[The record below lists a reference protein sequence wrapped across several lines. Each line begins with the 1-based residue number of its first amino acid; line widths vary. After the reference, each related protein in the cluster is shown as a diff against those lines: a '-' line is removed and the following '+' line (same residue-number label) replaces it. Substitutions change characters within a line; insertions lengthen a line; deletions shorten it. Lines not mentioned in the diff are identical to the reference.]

1 MSQKASPTAIGAFVL
16 GATALIIAGLLF
28 FGSGKFFKEVNT
40 YSLYFTGNAKGLNVG
55 APIGFRGV
63 KIGSVTEVRLIYDTS
78 TDKVYISVVA
88 DIDRHSFYDVES
100 IPGVDITKGKE
111 PLPHLIDDL
120 GLRAKL
126 ATLSMVTGQLFI
138 EFDFFPDTPANLY
151 GFKSHYA
158 ELPTVP
164 STMEEMQG
172 AIQTIIQTLSDFPVR
187 KVAEQLNATV
197 AGINK
202 LVSSPDT
209 QEIPAAAHQAL
220 ANLRDLSDKLNKE
233 ITPLTSSL
241 QQTSETAGTTF
252 ADVSTL
258 LRDSDTGQVIR
269 LAESIEL
276 AANQARALL
285 ADTNEVVSSVDV
297 NAVKAL
303 VDELSRAARS
313 IRVFADYLDRHP
325 DALLRGKN

>member
-28 FGSGKFFKEVNT
+28 FGSGKFLREVET
-40 YSLYFTGNAKGLNVG
+40 FSLYFTGNAKGLNVG

-63 KIGSVTEVRLIYDTS
+63 QIGSVTDIRLIYDKS

-88 DIDRHSFYDVES
+88 DINKDAFYDIES
-100 IPGVDITKGKE
+100 IPGVDIAKGKE
-111 PLPHLIDDL
+111 PLPHLIDEL

-126 ATLSMVTGQLFI
+126 ATLSLVTGQLFI
-138 EFDFFPDTPANLY
+138 ELDFFPNTPAKLY

-164 STMEEMQG
+164 STMQELQG
-172 AIQTIIQTLSDFPVR
+172 AIQTIVRTLNDFPIR
-187 KVAEQLNATV
+187 KLAEQLNATV
-197 AGINK
+197 EGINK
-202 LVSSPDT
+202 LVNSSDT

-220 ANLRDLSDKLNKE
+220 VNLRDLSDKLDKE

-241 QQTSETAGTTF
+241 QQTSDTAGAAF
-252 ADVSTL
+252 ADVSTM
-258 LRDSDTGQVIR
+258 LRDGDSKKVVR

-276 AANQARALL
+276 TANQARALL
-285 ADTNEVVSSVDV
+285 KDIDGVVSSVDTD
-297 NAVKAL
+297 AVKAL

-313 IRVFADYLDRHP
+313 IRIFADYLDRHP
-325 DALLRGKN
+325 EALLRGKN